1 VAATQLGHTASPER
15 SFAMPIKP
23 ELLKELN
30 DETQKVPIAQERW
43 PELAVEMNQLR
54 TAAETAL
61 AVHDFDRDPA
71 DFQAVLRLR
80 RA

>member
-1 VAATQLGHTASPER
+1 L
-15 SFAMPIKP
+15 
-23 ELLKELN
+23 
-30 DETQKVPIAQERW
+30 
-43 PELAVEMNQLR
+43 NQLR

-71 DFQAVLRLR
+71 DFQAVLRSR